1 MPNSLSIYTTNSNKI
16 RNKNRHRIKIRNKSN
31 DKNTDNNT
39 NKNKKSDDTLT
50 IGSPILSE
58 LEEVEVE
65 VEVEVEP
72 DINEYETN
80 CLFCFEPS
88 QETNKLF
95 RMKDVLLVNSTC
107 DCNGNLHMKC
117 LTDWISVSKT
127 CPYCRNVLTIN
138 LEILR
143 QVDTFHYSALTAKF
157 SLFIRRFVH
166 LFYAIV
172 MMMTKY
178 IALLFLLNALL
189 RVARDVYKSID
200 K

>member
-16 RNKNRHRIKIRNKSN
+16 RSKNRHRIKIMNKSN
-31 DKNTDNNT
+31 DKST
-39 NKNKKSDDTLT
+39 NKNSNNDTLT
-50 IGSPILSE
+50 IGTPILSE
-58 LEEVEVE
+58 LELEVEQ
-65 VEVEVEP
+65 

-88 QETNKLF
+88 QENNKLF
-95 RMKDVLLVNSTC
+95 RMKDVLLINSTC
-107 DCNGNLHMKC
+107 ECNGNLHMKC

-143 QVDTFHYSALTAKF
+143 QVDTFHYSALTVKF
-157 SLFIRRFVH
+157 RMFIRKAVKI
-166 LFYAIV
+166 FYAVV

-200 K
+200 KR